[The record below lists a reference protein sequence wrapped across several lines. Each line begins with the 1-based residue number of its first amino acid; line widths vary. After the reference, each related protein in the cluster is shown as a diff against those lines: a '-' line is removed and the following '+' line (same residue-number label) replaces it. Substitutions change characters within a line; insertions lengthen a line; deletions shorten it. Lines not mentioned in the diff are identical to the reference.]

1 MPIKARFL
9 LSTMKADDYAIYLDY
24 VVLGQ
29 LIPVKNFE
37 DLHNYELKP
46 KEFLYI
52 YRSTILKKV
61 FFKVLKSG

>member
-29 LIPVKNFE
+29 LIPVK
-37 DLHNYELKP
+37 
-46 KEFLYI
+46 
-52 YRSTILKKV
+52 ILKI
-61 FFKVLKSG
+61 FTTMN